1 MINSIQGR
9 LNLAFIGL
17 TLAVFVILWFLQGM
31 AVRNVAYEFVSARM
45 QSDARTVL
53 QAVMRK
59 DNEWQIDSNYI
70 SPVYTQPMSGHY
82 YQFLVDDGQWIY
94 SRSLWDE
101 EIPTYD
107 GKPVGQ
113 MNINLQYKRETPW
126 LVYDNR
132 FEKTGHRIR
141 IVLAEDVSHIEVE
154 LERLSWWVAGIGL
167 QFIVLLLIAQIFIIR
182 SGLTSLARIQQNV
195 IRLKEGDISLLPS
208 VKTTE
213 IAPLVNEIN
222 YMVESM
228 SLRLD
233 RSRHAVGNL
242 AHAAKT
248 PLTVIDRQ
256 IETLRQSS
264 PQCANALEQQSKI
277 LRNLVE
283 RELTRARIAGAAMPG
298 QKVIIEEE
306 VDKLIK
312 AMKMIHRD
320 KQLGYE
326 VCIKS
331 TTFFPGERD
340 DLIELM
346 GNLIDNASKWAT
358 TQVRIRGMMNEHC
371 LELCIEDDGP
381 GIPADNMAQL
391 MARGERLD
399 ESTIGHGLGLSIV
412 MEIVRQYKGMFE
424 LLPSD
429 MGGLHAHLLLPRQ
442 QNAELKSMTS
452 TSQL

>member
-1 MINSIQGR
+1 MMNSIQGR

-17 TLAVFVILWFLQGM
+17 ILTVFTVLWFLQGM
-31 AVRNVAYEFVSARM
+31 TAREVAYEFISARM

-59 DNEWQIDSNYI
+59 DNEWQIDANYI
-70 SPVYTQPMSGHY
+70 SPVYSQPMSGHY
-82 YQFLVDDGQWIY
+82 YQFLVDDGQWKY

-113 MNINLQYKRETPW
+113 MNINLQYKRDTPW

-132 FEKTGHRIR
+132 FEKAGHQIR
-141 IVLAEDVSHIEVE
+141 IVLAEDISHIEAK
-154 LERLSWWVAGIGL
+154 LKYLSWWVAGVGFL
-167 QFIVLLLIAQIFIIR
+167 FILFLLIAQIIIIR
-182 SGLTSLARIQQNV
+182 GGLSSLTRMRHDIV
-195 IRLKEGDISLLPS
+195 KLKEGDISTLPE
-208 VKTTE
+208 VQIKE

-256 IETLRQSS
+256 IETLRKSS
-264 PQCANALEQQSKI
+264 PDCANALMQQSNV

-306 VDKLIK
+306 VEKLIN
-312 AMKMIHRD
+312 AMKMIYRD
-320 KQLGYE
+320 KSLEYE
-326 VCIKS
+326 ISIKS

-340 DLIELM
+340 DLIELL

-358 TQVRIRGMMNEHC
+358 TRVRIKGMMNEQC

-381 GIPADNMAQL
+381 GIPADKMTQL
-391 MARGERLD
+391 MSRGERLD
-399 ESTIGHGLGLSIV
+399 ESTTGHGLGLSIV
-412 MEIVRQYKGMFE
+412 MEIVHQYKGMFQ

-442 QNAELKSMTS
+442 LNAELKSVMLPR
-452 TSQL
+452 Q

>member
-1 MINSIQGR
+1 MKNSIQGR

-17 TLAVFVILWFLQGM
+17 TLAVFAILWLLQGM
-31 AVRNVAYEFVSARM
+31 AVRQVAYEFVSERM
-45 QSDARTVL
+45 QSDARTLL

-59 DNEWQIDSNYI
+59 DNEWTIDPNYI

-82 YQFLVDDGQWIY
+82 YQFLVDDEAWKY

-107 GKPVGQ
+107 GQPVGQ
-113 MNINLQYKRETPW
+113 MHINLQYKRDIPW

-132 FEKTGHRIR
+132 FEKSGHQIR
-141 IVLAEDVSHIEVE
+141 IVLAEDISHIEAK
-154 LERLSWWVAGIGL
+154 LKNLSWWVAGIGFL
-167 QFIVLLLIAQIFIIR
+167 FIIILLMVQVLVIRRGLKSLR
-182 SGLTSLARIQQNV
+182 SMQRDIV
-195 IRLKEGDISLLPS
+195 RLKEGDISTLPEVQ
-208 VKTTE
+208 VKE

-222 YMVESM
+222 YRVESM

-233 RSRHAVGNL
+233 RYRHAVGNL

-256 IETLRQSS
+256 IETLRKSS
-264 PQCANALEQQSKI
+264 PSCADALEQQSNA

-283 RELTRARIAGAAMPG
+283 RELTRARIAGAALPG

-306 VDKLIK
+306 VEKLIK
-312 AMKMIHRD
+312 AMKMIYRD
-320 KQLGYE
+320 KTLDYE
-326 VCIKS
+326 ISIKS

-358 TQVRIRGMMNEHC
+358 TRVRIKGMMNEHC

-381 GIPADNMAQL
+381 GIPVDKMTQL
-391 MARGERLD
+391 MSRGERLD
-399 ESTIGHGLGLSIV
+399 ESTVGHGLGLSIV
-412 MEIVRQYKGMFE
+412 MEIVRQYKGKFQ
-424 LLPSD
+424 LLPSE

-442 QNAELKSMTS
+442 QNAELKSVMLA
-452 TSQL
+452 SQ

>member
-1 MINSIQGR
+1 MTNSIQGR

-17 TLAVFVILWFLQGM
+17 TLVVFAILWVLQGM
-31 AVRNVAYEFVSARM
+31 AVREVAYEFVSARM

-53 QAVMRK
+53 QAVMSK
-59 DNEWQIDSNYI
+59 DNKWQIDPEYI
-70 SPVYTQPMSGHY
+70 SPVYSQPMSGHY
-82 YQFLVDDGQWIY
+82 YQFLVDDGEWSF

-107 GKPVGQ
+107 GKPVGKL
-113 MNINLQYKRETPW
+113 NIDLQYKRDKPW
-126 LVYDNR
+126 LVYDNS
-132 FEKTGHRIR
+132 FKKADHTIR
-141 IVLAEDVSHIEVE
+141 IVLAEDISQIEAK
-154 LERLSWWVAGIGL
+154 LKSLSWWVAGVGL
-167 QFIVLLLIAQIFIIR
+167 VFILLLLIVQILVIR
-182 SGLTSLARIQQNV
+182 NGLKSLTCVQQDIV
-195 IRLKEGDISLLPS
+195 RLKEGDISTLS
-208 VKTTE
+208 EVQVKE
-213 IAPLVNEIN
+213 ISPLVNEIN
-222 YMVESM
+222 YMIESM

-256 IETLRQSS
+256 IETLRESS
-264 PQCANALEQQSKI
+264 PDCANALEQQSQA

-306 VDKLIK
+306 VEKLIK
-312 AMKMIHRD
+312 AMKMIYRD
-320 KQLGYE
+320 KELEYE
-326 VCIKS
+326 ISIQS

-358 TQVRIRGMMNEHC
+358 TRVRIRGMMNEHC

-381 GIPADNMAQL
+381 GVSADKIGQL
-391 MARGERLD
+391 MSRGERLD
-399 ESTIGHGLGLSIV
+399 ESTVGHGLGLSIV
-412 MEIVRQYKGMFE
+412 SEIIRQYKGVFE
-424 LLPSD
+424 LLSSE

-442 QNAELKSMTS
+442 KTDQPLVSPLDKNV
-452 TSQL
+452 

>member
-1 MINSIQGR
+1 MMNSIQGR

-17 TLAVFVILWFLQGM
+17 ILTLFTLLWFLQGM
-31 AVRNVAYEFVSARM
+31 TVREVAYEFISARM

-59 DNEWQIDSNYI
+59 DNEWQIDADYI

-82 YQFLVDDGQWIY
+82 YQFLVDDGQWKY

-113 MNINLQYKRETPW
+113 MNINLQYKRGTPW

-132 FEKTGHRIR
+132 FEKAGHQIR
-141 IVLAEDVSHIEVE
+141 IVLAEDISQIEAK
-154 LERLSWWVAGIGL
+154 LKSLSWWVAGVGFL
-167 QFIVLLLIAQIFIIR
+167 FILVLLIAQIIIIR
-182 SGLTSLARIQQNV
+182 GGLKSLTRMRQDIV
-195 IRLKEGDISLLPS
+195 KLKEGDISTLPE
-208 VKTTE
+208 VQIKE

-264 PQCANALEQQSKI
+264 PSCANALEQQSNA
-277 LRNLVE
+277 LRNLVD

-306 VDKLIK
+306 VEKLIK
-312 AMKMIHRD
+312 AMSMIYRD
-320 KQLGYE
+320 KGLEYE
-326 VCIKS
+326 VNIKS

-358 TQVRIRGMMNEHC
+358 TRVRIKGMMNEQC

-381 GIPADNMAQL
+381 GIPADKMTQL
-391 MARGERLD
+391 MSRGERLD
-399 ESTIGHGLGLSIV
+399 ESTTGHGLGLSIV
-412 MEIVRQYKGMFE
+412 MEIVHQYKGMFQ

-442 QNAELKSMTS
+442 LNAELKSVMLPR
-452 TSQL
+452 Q

>member
-1 MINSIQGR
+1 MRNSIQGR

-17 TLAVFVILWFLQGM
+17 TLTVFAILWFLQGM
-31 AVRNVAYEFVSARM
+31 TVREVAYEFVSERM

-82 YQFLVDDGQWIY
+82 YQFLVDDGEWKY

-107 GKPVGQ
+107 GQSVGQ

-132 FEKTGHRIR
+132 FEKAGHQIR
-141 IVLAEDVSHIEVE
+141 IVLAEDISHIEAK
-154 LERLSWWVAGIGL
+154 LKDLSWWVAGIGL
-167 QFIVLLLIAQIFIIR
+167 LFIIILLVVQIFVIR
-182 SGLTSLARIQQNV
+182 RGLKSLRRVQRDIV
-195 IRLKEGDISLLPS
+195 RLKEGSITSLPEAQ
-208 VKTTE
+208 VKE

-264 PQCANALEQQSKI
+264 PDCAQALEQQSNA
-277 LRNLVE
+277 LRNIVE
-283 RELTRARIAGAAMPG
+283 RELTRARIAGAALPG
-298 QKVIIEEE
+298 QKVVIEEE
-306 VDKLIK
+306 VEKLIK
-312 AMKMIHRD
+312 AMKMIYRD
-320 KQLGYE
+320 KNLNYE
-326 VCIKS
+326 VSIKS

-346 GNLIDNASKWAT
+346 GNLIDNASKWALSS
-358 TQVRIRGMMNEHC
+358 VRIKGMMNEQC

-381 GIPADNMAQL
+381 GIPEDKMTQL
-391 MARGERLD
+391 MSRGERLD

-412 MEIVRQYKGMFE
+412 MEIVLQYKGKFQ
-424 LLPSD
+424 LIPSD

-442 QNAELKSMTS
+442 QNAELKSVMLS
-452 TSQL
+452 HQS

>member
-1 MINSIQGR
+1 MKNSIQGR

-17 TLAVFVILWFLQGM
+17 TLTVFAILWVLQGM
-31 AVRNVAYEFVSARM
+31 AVREVAYEFVSARM
-45 QSDARTVL
+45 QGDARTVL
-53 QAVMRK
+53 QAVMSK
-59 DNEWQIDSNYI
+59 DDKWQIDPEYI

-82 YQFLVDDGQWIY
+82 YQFLVDDGEWSF

-113 MNINLQYKRETPW
+113 LNIDLQYKRDKPW

-132 FEKTGHRIR
+132 FEKAGHTIR
-141 IVLAEDVSHIEVE
+141 IVLAEDISQIEAK
-154 LERLSWWVAGIGL
+154 LKSLSWWVAGIGL
-167 QFIVLLLIAQIFIIR
+167 LFILILLIVQILVIR
-182 SGLTSLARIQQNV
+182 NGLKSLTCVQQDI
-195 IRLKEGDISLLPS
+195 IRLKEGDISTLS
-208 VKTTE
+208 EVQVKE

-222 YMVESM
+222 YMIESM
-228 SLRLD
+228 TLRLD

-264 PQCANALEQQSKI
+264 PDCANALEQQSQA

-306 VDKLIK
+306 VEKLTK
-312 AMKMIHRD
+312 AMKMIYRD
-320 KQLGYE
+320 KALEYE
-326 VCIKS
+326 ISIKS

-358 TQVRIRGMMNEHC
+358 TKVRIRGMMNEHC

-381 GIPADNMAQL
+381 GIPEDKMTLL
-391 MARGERLD
+391 MSRGERLD
-399 ESTIGHGLGLSIV
+399 ESTVGHGLGLSIV
-412 MEIVRQYKGMFE
+412 MEIVRQYKGVFQ
-424 LLPSD
+424 LLPSN
-429 MGGLHAHLLLPRQ
+429 MGGLHTHLLLPRQ
-442 QNAELKSMTS
+442 QNAELKSVML
-452 TSQL
+452 TSQ

>member
-1 MINSIQGR
+1 MKNSIQGR
-9 LNLAFIGL
+9 LNLAFIVL
-17 TLAVFVILWFLQGM
+17 TLSVFSILWFLQGM
-31 AVRNVAYEFVSARM
+31 VVRGVAYEFVSERM

-53 QAVMRK
+53 QAVMHK
-59 DNEWQIDSNYI
+59 NNEWQVDAQYI

-82 YQFLVDDGQWIY
+82 YQFLVDEGEWKY

-101 EIPTYD
+101 EIPTYA

-113 MNINLQYKRETPW
+113 MNIILQYKRDIPW

-132 FEKTGHRIR
+132 FEKAGHQIR
-141 IVLAEDVSHIEVE
+141 IVLAEDISHIEAK
-154 LERLSWWVAGIGL
+154 LKDLSWWVAGVGFL
-167 QFIVLLLIAQIFIIR
+167 FIIILLMVQILVIRRGLKSLR
-182 SGLTSLARIQQNV
+182 SMQQDIV
-195 IRLKEGDISLLPS
+195 RLKEGDISTLPEVQ
-208 VKTTE
+208 VKE

-264 PQCANALEQQSKI
+264 PDCASALEQQSHA

-306 VDKLIK
+306 VEKLIK
-312 AMKMIHRD
+312 AMKMIYRD
-320 KQLGYE
+320 KALDYE
-326 VCIKS
+326 ISIKS

-358 TQVRIRGMMNEHC
+358 SRVRIKGMMNEHC

-381 GIPADNMAQL
+381 GIPEDNMTQL
-391 MARGERLD
+391 MLRGERLD
-399 ESTIGHGLGLSIV
+399 ESTNGHGLGLSIV
-412 MEIVRQYKGMFE
+412 MEIVRQYKGIFQ

-442 QNAELKSMTS
+442 QNAELKSVMLPR
-452 TSQL
+452 Q